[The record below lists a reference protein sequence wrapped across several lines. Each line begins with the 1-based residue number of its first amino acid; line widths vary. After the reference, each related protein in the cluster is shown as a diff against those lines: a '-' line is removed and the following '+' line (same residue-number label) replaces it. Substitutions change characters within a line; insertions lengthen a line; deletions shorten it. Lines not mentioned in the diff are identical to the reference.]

1 MNPIRVYVM
10 LAGLAA
16 LLGGLFAFAL
26 HERDVQHQKDMAKAQ
41 AALNAALLHNAELEH
56 QWAAKLKA
64 AEDAHAKELTDN
76 AAAAAA
82 HPMPSVRL
90 CHNPSNSPLPST
102 TTAPASVAAGPGSVP
117 GGDAVP
123 AAGPELGPGLEL
135 LSRSADS
142 VVAACRVLVNGR
154 P

>member
-1 MNPIRVYVM
+1 MTTIKLYLIAGAFVALV
-10 LAGLAA
+10 AGL
-16 LLGGLFAFAL
+16 LGYGW
-26 HERDVQHQKDMAKAQ
+26 HERQVQHQKDMEKAQ
-41 AALNAALLHNAELEH
+41 AALSAALAHNAEIEH

-82 HPMPSVRL
+82 HPLPVVRL
-90 CHNPSNSPLPST
+90 CHN
-102 TTAPASVAAGPGSVP
+102 ASGGSVP
-117 GGDAVP
+117 ETPAVATGQPPGSGGVPGSNVVP